1 MWTQLNILVTAT
13 ATPLAEQL
21 MTAKTGVSNVLSV
34 QLVPIGS
41 PAGTQP
47 TWYGGSGA
55 VATELVPLLTDAQVL
70 ADEAGIDLAQA
81 EWLLGA
87 ESDITLIED
96 VSIHTRH
103 HWRVN
108 PSRAKSCRRSTFPFI
123 SANMA
128 MTIGV
133 CKKNISRKTKDQSK
147 QWFAKRAN
155 LCA

>member
-87 ESDITLIED
+87 ESDITLIEAESWAA
-96 VSIHTRH
+96 VLERLGLE
-103 HWRVN
+103 V
-108 PSRAKSCRRSTFPFI
+108 AQV
-123 SANMA
+123 A
-128 MTIGV
+128 
-133 CKKNISRKTKDQSK
+133 
-147 QWFAKRAN
+147 
-155 LCA
+155 L